1 VLSLTFSEPGWN
13 YLRRV
18 RIDYTTGGQEGW
30 QYQNLN
36 QTMINYL
43 AQQETEGVLRLP
55 LMASQDSIAALQE
68 AKPPLPLS
76 GIGLGLGLMVEAIV
90 SRD

>member
-1 VLSLTFSEPGWN
+1 MLSLTFSKPGRN

-36 QTMINYL
+36 QTMIITLHNKKLKAFYGCL
-43 AQQETEGVLRLP
+43 
-55 LMASQDSIAALQE
+55 
-68 AKPPLPLS
+68 
-76 GIGLGLGLMVEAIV
+76 
-90 SRD
+90 

>member
-1 VLSLTFSEPGWN
+1 VKQCRREMRPYRLTSVVTPQHGLQMVPGASLTFSKPGWN

-36 QTMINYL
+36 QTMIITFHNKKLKAFYGCL
-43 AQQETEGVLRLP
+43 
-55 LMASQDSIAALQE
+55 
-68 AKPPLPLS
+68 
-76 GIGLGLGLMVEAIV
+76 
-90 SRD
+90 